1 MAVRRLSSEERR
13 SQIVRISAQLFSKK
27 GFKGTTTREI
37 SQKVGISEAAIF
49 RYFPTKDDLYMAII
63 EERVGQEEDLSFPE
77 EAVKRNDDV
86 KVFEALADYI
96 MEKNEDDPAFLRL
109 LLFSILEEHRL
120 SDMFFQTHIKK
131 KVLFLADY
139 IERRVAEGAFRKVS
153 PFIVARGFLGMIV
166 QYMMSQEV
174 FWKKDEFRNSRKEVV
189 ETFVITFLEG
199 IKK

>member
-174 FWKKDEFRNSRKEVV
+174 FWKKDEFRTSRKEVV